1 MRNFDYCNPT
11 RIIFGKGE
19 TDRVGKECQK
29 LGKKVLFIYG
39 GGSIKQNGLYDR
51 IMKHLQEEKLV
62 VYELGG
68 VKPNPRIDKVREGV
82 AICKKEKI
90 DLVLAVGGGSVLD
103 TGKIVAAGA
112 IYPGDPWD
120 FLSMSIKSRVKYLW
134 LLF

>member
-68 VKPNPRIDKVREGV
+68 VKPNPRIDKVR
-82 AICKKEKI
+82 
-90 DLVLAVGGGSVLD
+90 
-103 TGKIVAAGA
+103 
-112 IYPGDPWD
+112 
-120 FLSMSIKSRVKYLW
+120 
-134 LLF
+134 